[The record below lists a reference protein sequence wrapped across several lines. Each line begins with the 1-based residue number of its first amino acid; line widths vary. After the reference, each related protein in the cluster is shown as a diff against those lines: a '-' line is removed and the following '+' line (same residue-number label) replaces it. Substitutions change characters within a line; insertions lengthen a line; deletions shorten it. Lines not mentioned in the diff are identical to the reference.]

1 MKRGAIV
8 ISIFLFIL
16 VSTFTYAIAEQTLE
30 TTLQFEAK
38 TNPKTQAN
46 ILANITF
53 FPRSTEQQQILE
65 TIIIPEP
72 DKSTITN
79 NEILILYKNTAIFN
93 TKIINKIKI
102 NPSPIQ
108 ITSADYPLKNLEN
121 LNQYLESDEFINPNN
136 ENIINLANQLTANLS
151 DEYEIAFE
159 MSNWVYKNINYNLSA
174 ISEPAKKDSVWVL
187 NSKQGTCNEL
197 SILLTSLLRA
207 KNIPSRIVTGITKTN
222 NSWIPHSWVEAYFP
236 ESSKWIPFDPTFA
249 QLGYVDENHII
260 TKYPDKINEPSIKY
274 KWESEKE
281 ISIIPK
287 EPIISS
293 STIETTPIISDIKIK
308 INPVTN
314 QISPLSFL
322 PVRIELE
329 NPNNYYVPIT
339 LYLKKAPE
347 NTKENIKPILLK
359 PNEKKTEFILFPIPE
374 VEDVTTT
381 VEFKD
386 NYNNIYNFHLEIS
399 EKYKLI
405 RKAEAL
411 YQIEKLKKEYLLN
424 NFDEITLEC
433 KPEKNNIQ
441 PGEKINIV
449 CTITNNQEEPINN
462 INLCISTQCKR
473 INLKNKATEEISL
486 RLKNPEKEI
495 EIVAEK
501 ENKQKFQ
508 FLKINLVE
516 NPPLVIKSFKC
527 PKIIGINE
535 NSTLLLSLE
544 AEKPIKDIYLNIEG
558 IEIIPIR
565 PFEGKNEVII
575 PVQGNYFAN
584 KEGYIFSYLLY
595 KDEDNQYYE
604 NYDSCL
610 ITVDKYSLKEKINMF
625 IKKLFSSLSVN

>member
-1 MKRGAIV
+1 MKRGVIITSIV
-8 ISIFLFIL
+8 LFLL
-16 VSTFTYAIAEQTLE
+16 LSTFTYALSEQTVE
-30 TTLQFEAK
+30 TNMQFSAA

-53 FPRSTEQQQILE
+53 FPRSAEQQQILE
-65 TIIIPEP
+65 TKILPEP
-72 DKSTITN
+72 EKSTIN
-79 NEILILYKNTAIFN
+79 DDSILILYKNTDNFK
-93 TKIINKIKI
+93 TKIISKIKV
-102 NPSPIQ
+102 NPTPIQ
-108 ITSADYPLKNLEN
+108 ITNADYPITIKEN
-121 LNQYLESDEFINPNN
+121 LKEYLKEDEFINPNN

-159 MSNWVYKNINYNLSA
+159 TSNWVYKNINYNLSA
-174 ISEPAKKDSVWVL
+174 ISEPAKKDAVWVL
-187 NSKQGTCNEL
+187 SSKQGTCNEL
-197 SILLTSLLRA
+197 SILLTSLLRT
-207 KNIPSRIVTGITKTN
+207 KNIPSRIVTGIVLSEKE
-222 NSWIPHSWVEAYFP
+222 WIPHSWVEAYFP
-236 ESSKWIPFDPTFA
+236 ENNKWLPFDPTFA

-260 TKYPDKINEPSIKY
+260 TKYSDKINNPSIKY
-274 KWESEKE
+274 EWESEKE
-281 ISIIPK
+281 TSIIPE
-287 EPIISS
+287 EPIITADSLEH
-293 STIETTPIISDIKIK
+293 IEITSDIKIK
-308 INPVTN
+308 ISPITN

-322 PVRIELE
+322 PVKIELE

-359 PNEKKTEFILFPIPE
+359 PNEKRTEFILFPIPE

-381 VEFKD
+381 AEFKD

-424 NFDEITLEC
+424 NFDEITLNC
-433 KPEKNNIQ
+433 QPEKNNIQ
-441 PGEKINIV
+441 PGEKINIL

-462 INLCISTQCKR
+462 IKLCISTQCKSF
-473 INLKNKATEEISL
+473 NLKNKATEEISL
-486 RLKNPEKEI
+486 RLKNPEKEL

-508 FLKINLVE
+508 FLKINLIE
-516 NPPLVIKSFKC
+516 NPPLTIKRFQC
-527 PKIIGINE
+527 PRIISINE

-544 AEKPIKDIYLNIEG
+544 AVKPIKDIYLNIEG
-558 IEIIPIR
+558 IEVIPIK
-565 PFEGKNEVII
+565 PFEGKNEII
-575 PVQGNYFAN
+575 VPVQGNYFAD

-610 ITVDKYSLKEKINMF
+610 ISIDKYSLKEKIR
-625 IKKLFSSLSVN
+625 LFLSKNLGFLNYH